1 MKDNIADAI
10 GDKILSVEVISF
22 PWNGGSRTLY
32 LDDDFTGING
42 APSTSLVGNYK
53 VYFAYLSWQYQK
65 GDCELFESD
74 FVCGIWNVV
83 PEVPL
88 GTAAAAFSM
97 IAAVGFVKYRKRLSI
112 PKI

>member
-1 MKDNIADAI
+1 LI
-10 GDKILSVEVISF
+10 GE
-22 PWNGGSRTLY
+22 
-32 LDDDFTGING
+32 
-42 APSTSLVGNYK
+42 YK
-53 VYFAYLSWQYQK
+53 VFFAYLSYQ
-65 GDCELFESD
+65 GFPFRCLESG
-74 FVCGIWNVV
+74 FACGSWNVV